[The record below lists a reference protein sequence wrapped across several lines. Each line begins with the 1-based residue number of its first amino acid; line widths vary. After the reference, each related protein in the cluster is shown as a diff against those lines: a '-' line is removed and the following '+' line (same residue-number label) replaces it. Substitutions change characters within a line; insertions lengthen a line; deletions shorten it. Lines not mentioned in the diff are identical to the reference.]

1 MAAAL
6 EQQAKHWTY
15 EEYYNLADDQRY
27 EVING
32 NLLLMVPAPDLWHQ
46 DWVSDLHILIKLF
59 VKKHKLGRTFIAP
72 VDVVLDEDNVVQ
84 PDLVFVA
91 ANNLRIIE
99 RRAVFGTPD
108 LLVEMV
114 SPSSVRRDR
123 HEKKELYARFGVREY
138 WIGDAAARSLEIL
151 TLKAGRYE
159 LRCAAKKKGKLASL
173 VLPGLEFDLADIQG

>member
-1 MAAAL
+1 MAAATDH
-6 EQQAKHWTY
+6 QAKHWTY

-32 NLLLMVPAPDLWHQ
+32 NLLMVPAPDTWHQ

-72 VDVVLDEDNVVQ
+72 VDVVLDEENVVQ

-91 ANNLRIIE
+91 SNNLRIIE
-99 RRAVFGTPD
+99 RRAIFGTPD

-114 SPSSVRRDR
+114 SPSSDRRDR
-123 HEKKELYARFGVREY
+123 HVKKDLYARFGVKEY
-138 WIGDAAARSLEIL
+138 WMGDAGRRSLEIW
-151 TLKAGRYE
+151 TLKEGRYE
-159 LRCAAKKKGKLASL
+159 LHCSTEEKGKLASL